1 MRGGPFA
8 DETKSC
14 IIATALMVE
23 VIDEGPLHTIIEKN
37 PHKTETSGE
46 G

>member
-1 MRGGPFA
+1 MGGGSFT

-14 IIATALMVE
+14 IIATALMVK
-23 VIDEGPLHTIIEKN
+23 VIDEGPLHTVIEKN
-37 PHKTETSGE
+37 PHKTEPPGK